1 MWEVQSAKHNRTTLY
16 QDVFG
21 EDAIDYFGY
30 FFIFDSLNDSLSR
43 LLNTKYDENLTHFI
57 TFSKEK
63 ADQLVNKMNSLS
75 GKEWIDKLKTEV
87 ESLNNLFNFNQERLF
102 ISNALAFFRSAKSF
116 NDAKIQLLNEKI
128 DESEA

>member
-1 MWEVQSAKHNRTTLY
+1 M
-16 QDVFG
+16 
-21 EDAIDYFGY
+21 
-30 FFIFDSLNDSLSR
+30 
-43 LLNTKYDENLTHFI
+43 THFI

-63 ADQLVNKMNSLS
+63 ADQLVNKMNLLS

-87 ESLNNLFNFNQERLF
+87 ESLNNLFNFNQEWLF